1 MAISEDIENVF
12 EPAGKKNELYQNTFS
27 TKDYLLIEVER
38 FAVSMKHFYI
48 IGILS
53 KEDYEYINLT
63 LKMMGSFLKSKFE
76 TNELFKKRF
85 TLELQEKLKKS
96 NIDKNNKKPTSLNQ
110 LSLFNHL
117 SPIPITGEIAVTGL
131 SENLKALQNSK
142 KDVNTNKFPYKIPS
156 GTKWE
161 NIIIKFLDEYK
172 VEILIKG
179 LSHIADYKELGMI
192 GKGKIPEPSEQWYFL
207 KVLSQCNGEIS
218 INDPQ
223 AKDRYKKQKQILS
236 EVLQNY
242 FSIDYDPFYPYHSS
256 SEKPGNSYKIKITLI
271 PSQKDLK
278 KEKQQIENLDNNL
291 GITDYFEEIA
301 PQVYDG

>member
-1 MAISEDIENVF
+1 MAITENLENDF
-12 EPAGKKNELYQNTFS
+12 ELAVRKNELYQNTFS
-27 TKDYLLIEVER
+27 TKDFLLIEVER

-53 KEDYEYINLT
+53 KEDYEYLDLT
-63 LKMMGSFLKSKFE
+63 LKMIGSFLKSKFE
-76 TNELFKKRF
+76 TNERFKQRF

-96 NIDKNNKKPTSLNQ
+96 YIDKNNKNPTSLNQ
-110 LSLFNHL
+110 LSLFNQL
-117 SPIPITGEIAVTGL
+117 NPIPITGEIAVTGL
-131 SENLKALQNSK
+131 SENLNALRKSK
-142 KDVNTNKFPYKIPS
+142 KEDNENKFPHKIPS

-161 NIIIKFLDEYK
+161 NVIIKFLDEYK
-172 VEILIKG
+172 VEIFVKG
-179 LSHIADYKELGMI
+179 LRHITDFKELGLL

-223 AKDRYKKQKQILS
+223 AKDKYKKQKQILT
-236 EVLQNY
+236 EILQKY
-242 FSIDYDPFYPYHSS
+242 FSIDYDPFYPYQSS

-271 PSQKDLK
+271 PSRKESENEINK
-278 KEKQQIENLDNNL
+278 SEKQENDC
-291 GITDYFEEIA
+291 GITDYLKEIA